1 MMFSER
7 GIELTKDSEGF
18 FPTPYICPAGYAT
31 IGFGSRFYKDGT
43 EVTLNDPPITE
54 EQATQLLY
62 NTLVEYEEAVDRLVT
77 VELTQG
83 QYDCLVDFTYNVG
96 INAFKSSTLLK
107 LLNKGNYDGACNE
120 LEKWTR
126 GGGHTL
132 PGLVKRRKKE
142 QELFN
147 EE

>member
-1 MMFSER
+1 MMFSKE

-18 FPTPYICPAGYAT
+18 FPHPYFCPAGKAT
-31 IGFGSRFYKDGT
+31 IGFGSCFYEDGT
-43 EVTLNDPPITE
+43 AVSIDDPPITE
-54 EQATQLLY
+54 EEATQLLH
-62 NTLVEYEEAVDRLVT
+62 NTLVQYEEAVDRLVQ
-77 VELTQG
+77 VKLTQG
-83 QYDCLVDFTYNVG
+83 QFDALVDFTYNVG
-96 INAFKSSTLLK
+96 IGAFKSSTLLK

-126 GGGHTL
+126 GGGRVL